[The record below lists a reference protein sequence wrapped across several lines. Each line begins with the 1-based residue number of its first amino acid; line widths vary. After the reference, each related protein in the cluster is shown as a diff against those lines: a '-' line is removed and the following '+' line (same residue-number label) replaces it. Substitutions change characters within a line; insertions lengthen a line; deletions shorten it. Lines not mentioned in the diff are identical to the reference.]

1 MEQQDNRADYLIN
14 MSDEKSKDWG
24 DFKMQK
30 AKEIANKVVDYKL
43 PTIPFL
49 TDEDEVRATAY
60 SVYKEVQTKYKDK
73 TFVVVLGITP
83 GHFNNTLK
91 RQFKDKCISVYTPDK
106 EVVWKKGCMQLGAFR
121 RFIKE
126 C

>member
-1 MEQQDNRADYLIN
+1 MEQQDNRTDYLIN

-30 AKEIANKVVDYKL
+30 AKEIAKKIADYQL

-49 TDEDEVRATAY
+49 TDEDEVKATAY
-60 SVYKEVQTKYKDK
+60 SVYKELQTKYKGESFAILLD
-73 TFVVVLGITP
+73 ITP

-91 RQFKDKCISVYTPDK
+91 RQFKDKCISIYTPDR
-106 EVVWKKGCMQLGAFR
+106 EVGWKKGCMQLGKFR